1 MWIKRLGISPNDKT
15 RAVVGVH
22 GFGRKMV
29 LVGQNGV
36 LVLHNVYSL
45 AGIGI
50 GVLGFIVLFVY
61 IYIGLF
67 LVG

>member
-1 MWIKRLGISPNDKT
+1 
-15 RAVVGVH
+15 VGVH
-22 GFGRKMV
+22 GFGHKIV

-36 LVLHNVYSL
+36 LVLHNVYSS

-67 LVG
+67 SGG